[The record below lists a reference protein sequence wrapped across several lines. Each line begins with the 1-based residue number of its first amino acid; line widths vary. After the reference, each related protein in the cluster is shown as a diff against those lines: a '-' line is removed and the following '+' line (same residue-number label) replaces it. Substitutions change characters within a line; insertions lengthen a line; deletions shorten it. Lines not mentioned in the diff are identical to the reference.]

1 MLLSIFEQEWFQA
14 ILGAIALGIAG
25 IITWAFKLFQVWLSS
40 KIKNEKVRAAVIAV
54 TEVVEKSVLS
64 IQQTFVDQLK
74 KDGKFDKDKQT
85 EALNKAINLAISLIS
100 EETKRVITENFGS
113 FEELLLTQIEAFVL
127 KLPGHSGDSVIVSG
141 KKTITG

>member
-1 MLLSIFEQEWFQA
+1 MLLSIFEQEWFQV

-127 KLPGHSGDSVIVSG
+127 KLPGHSRDSVIVSS